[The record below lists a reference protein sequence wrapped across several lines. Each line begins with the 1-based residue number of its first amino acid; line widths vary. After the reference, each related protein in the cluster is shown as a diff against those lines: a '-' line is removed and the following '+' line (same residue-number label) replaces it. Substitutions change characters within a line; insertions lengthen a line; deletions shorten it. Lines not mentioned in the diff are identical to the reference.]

1 LVKKTGKRVRHIP
14 LRTCI
19 GCREVIAKRS
29 LTRVVRTAD
38 GVKLDPTGKAA
49 GRGAYLHNN
58 RSCWQK
64 ALKGP
69 LARALKTELTEQDR
83 EELLSFTAALLE
95 NETLEESAEENKA
108 APAEK

>member
-1 LVKKTGKRVRHIP
+1 M
-14 LRTCI
+14 
-19 GCREVIAKRS
+19 
-29 LTRVVRTAD
+29 TRVVRTPD

-83 EELLSFTAALLE
+83 EELLSFMAAF
-95 NETLEESAEENKA
+95 
-108 APAEK
+108 

>member
-1 LVKKTGKRVRHIP
+1 MGSSSI
-14 LRTCI
+14 
-19 GCREVIAKRS
+19 
-29 LTRVVRTAD
+29 
-38 GVKLDPTGKAA
+38 PTGKAA

-69 LARALKTELTEQDR
+69 LARALKTELTEKDR

-95 NETLEESAEENKA
+95 TKL
-108 APAEK
+108 

>member
-1 LVKKTGKRVRHIP
+1 M
-14 LRTCI
+14 
-19 GCREVIAKRS
+19 
-29 LTRVVRTAD
+29 TRVVRTPD

-83 EELLSFTAALLE
+83 EELLSFMAALPE
-95 NETLEESAEENKA
+95 IEALEESAEENKA